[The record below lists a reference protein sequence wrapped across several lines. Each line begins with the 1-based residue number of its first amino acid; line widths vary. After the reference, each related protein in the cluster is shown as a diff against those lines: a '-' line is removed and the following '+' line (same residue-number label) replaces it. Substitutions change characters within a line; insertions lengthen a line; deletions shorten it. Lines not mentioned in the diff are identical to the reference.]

1 MKDFIT
7 TNSITVCIIEF
18 SRKSWSLVRSF
29 NRKASYLLCIGEEF
43 FYLGMIRIILKILKR
58 PAHKTSQLMIIFTPN
73 YLNKDKKELSS
84 EYSYLLEPISKL
96 HKQFGRFSY
105 VIYNYEKFGSFISK
119 FKFFRELNVC
129 SNPKILLSSWS
140 PQKIS
145 RGQPSP
151 YFFKIIK
158 KLYPNT
164 EISRIGWDTVSEKY
178 WELTNSFDFLKT
190 DFVIDNPIL
199 WGLDVKKYPNS
210 FKKVQIVDCPCDL
223 ELFTQKEFTER
234 SNELCFMGRISSY
247 RNYRSQYIS
256 ELEKLSI
263 KKVINAT
270 DKPSNFTSN
279 ADYFRILGD
288 SKISLN
294 FSMSVHFD
302 QLKAR
307 VWESLLSG
315 CLLLESSN
323 LQIRYFFVPDVHFIE
338 FVSVSDM
345 VDKIN
350 YLLKNQNEMQDIAES
365 GRKRVIEVK
374 NNSDI
379 FNKLFR

>member
-1 MKDFIT
+1 MGRLNT
-7 TNSITVCIIEF
+7 PNSTIVLIIGYL
-18 SRKSWSLVRSF
+18 RKSRALVRSF
-29 NRKASYLLCIGEEF
+29 TRKASHLLCVSEEF
-43 FYLGMIRIILKILKR
+43 FYLTIIRIILKILKR
-58 PAHKTSQLMIIFTPN
+58 PAYKTSQLMFIFTPN
-73 YLNKDKKELSS
+73 YLDKSKKMLST

-96 HKQFGRFSY
+96 HKQFGRFNHS
-105 VIYNYEKFGSFISK
+105 IYNYEKFGSFRSR
-119 FKFFRELNVC
+119 FKFFKELNEC

-140 PQKIS
+140 PQKIT
-145 RGQPSP
+145 RGQPSA
-151 YFFKIIK
+151 YFFKIVK

-164 EISRIGWDTVSEKY
+164 DISRIGWDTVSEKY

-190 DFVIDNPIL
+190 DFVIDNPVL
-199 WGLDVKKYPNS
+199 WGLNLKKYPNS

-223 ELFTQKEFTER
+223 ELFSQKKFAER
-234 SNELCFMGRISSY
+234 NNELCFMGSIGSY
-247 RNYRSQYIS
+247 RNYRSKYIS

-270 DKPSNFTSN
+270 DKRSNFTSN
-279 ADYFRILGD
+279 EDYFRILCD

-323 LQIRYFFVPDVHFIE
+323 LQTKYFFVPDLHFIE
-338 FVSVSDM
+338 FGSVSDM
-345 VDKIN
+345 VDKIR
-350 YLLKNQNEMQDIAES
+350 YLLNNQNEMQDIADS